1 MPVKAASGK
10 VLTDDQ
16 QIDIALSSCLPPCPG
31 AEQDDADKVLSV
43 SGVQD
48 TQEALQILGN
58 CRWQHWHNSSLYT
71 YAAMNFLDVSFPWP
85 WITTRDIASER
96 FWGHPR

>member
-1 MPVKAASGK
+1 MPIKAASGE

-16 QIDIALSSCLPPCPG
+16 QIDIALGPGLFPRPG

-48 TQEALQILGN
+48 TQEALQVLGN
-58 CRWQHWHNSSLYT
+58 CWW
-71 YAAMNFLDVSFPWP
+71 
-85 WITTRDIASER
+85 
-96 FWGHPR
+96 